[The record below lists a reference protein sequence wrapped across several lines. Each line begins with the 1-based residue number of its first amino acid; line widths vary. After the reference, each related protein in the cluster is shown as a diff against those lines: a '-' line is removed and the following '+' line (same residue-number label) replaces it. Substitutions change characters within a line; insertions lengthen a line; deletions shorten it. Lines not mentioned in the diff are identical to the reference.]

1 MRILHLSDTHGC
13 HRRLRDLP
21 EADVVVHSGDFCMV
35 GSEQEAI
42 DFLNW
47 FCDLPYRHK
56 IFICGN
62 HDDCLY
68 GANIDGLDHNVH
80 YLCNSGI
87 EIEGLKFYGV
97 PMFMGDCIT
106 DRQSRNYA
114 SIPEDTDILITHSPA
129 YGILDFDDGINYGSE
144 EILERLSALHQLK
157 AHLFGHIHTQH
168 GMDERLPAA
177 ENLDER
183 YLAAEALSRVTK
195 IIFSNGAIM
204 NSDYTNLQAPNMIE
218 I

>member
-1 MRILHLSDTHGC
+1 MKILHLSDTHGC
-13 HRRLRDLP
+13 HHRLRKLP
-21 EADVVVHSGDFCMV
+21 KADVVVHSGDFCMV
-35 GSEQEAI
+35 GSEREAL

-68 GANIDGLDHNVH
+68 GATINGLDDNVH

-87 EIEGLKFYGV
+87 EIEGLNFYGV
-97 PMFMGDCIT
+97 PMFMGDCVT
-106 DRQSRNYA
+106 DRQTRNYA
-114 SIPEDTDILITHSPA
+114 RIPDDADILVTHSPA

-144 EILERLSALHQLK
+144 ELLGKLAMLHLK
-157 AHLFGHIHTQH
+157 AHLFGHIHVEH
-168 GMDERLPAA
+168 GVAKH
-177 ENLDER
+177 
-183 YLAAEALSRVTK
+183 YGV
-195 IIFSNGAIM
+195 IFSNGAII
-204 NSDYTNLQAPNMIE
+204 NSDYTNLSSPNLIE